1 MDYIKENKLDAIN
14 YPFVKKYGELKI
26 RAYFDK
32 INKMYWVNHCGYKL
46 YISRAYKTEEE
57 AVRYYK
63 DILLEQDEKS
73 PHRYLDEN
81 FRINKGDVVVDA
93 GAAEGCFSLEIIE
106 DASKIYILETDAD
119 WIDALKLTFAD
130 YMDKIVLIKGF
141 VSSYNDGTQITLDSV
156 IHEPINFIKM
166 DLEGNE
172 WDALQGARHLL
183 SISDRVQLA
192 VCAYHRDFDQDLI
205 ESFMEKLQIEHSVTK
220 GYMWFPYICMGNY
233 VSAKLNRAIVRGRKR
248 KDERQNGFNQVGK
261 EDNR

>member
-1 MDYIKENKLDAIN
+1 MHMIGKCSRLYDRYSFHSAHLSQNLAYI
-14 YPFVKKYGELKI
+14 
-26 RAYFDK
+26 
-32 INKMYWVNHCGYKL
+32 
-46 YISRAYKTEEE
+46 
-57 AVRYYK
+57 
-63 DILLEQDEKS
+63 
-73 PHRYLDEN
+73 
-81 FRINKGDVVVDA
+81 
-93 GAAEGCFSLEIIE
+93 
-106 DASKIYILETDAD
+106 
-119 WIDALKLTFAD
+119 FAD

-166 DLEGNE
+166 DIEGNE